1 MYGQSVRTNNDVEG
15 WHNRI
20 KCHAKRYHLP
30 FYLLIILL
38 HKESQLINIQAKLL
52 SDAKLKRYQR
62 KKYKQLQSRIF
73 NLWDSYKAGKKDN
86 IQFIKSVRSFVRP
99 CCEVLDWI
107 LFLALLLKNPFYY
120 FFNIIFISLILALLL
135 QIFFIFYYLL
145 LSFRYIIILGSVVK
159 ESFLLFLNTFF
170 ISSILV
176 FTS

>member
-73 NLWDSYKAGKKDN
+73 NLWDSYKAGKKTTDN
-86 IQFIKSVRSFVRP
+86 
-99 CCEVLDWI
+99 
-107 LFLALLLKNPFYY
+107 
-120 FFNIIFISLILALLL
+120 
-135 QIFFIFYYLL
+135 L
-145 LSFRYIIILGSVVK
+145 LSACAALYGPVVK
-159 ESFLLFLNTFF
+159 F
-170 ISSILV
+170 
-176 FTS
+176 